1 MKIELCISR
10 DRIPYIVGEFGADR
24 VIVSKYNEDQDLVT
38 FEVDSQMDFL
48 YMFHV
53 TISRSTN
60 HLIINQIPKTNHLHI
75 KN

>member
-24 VIVSKYNEDQDLVT
+24 VVVSKYNEDQDLVT

-48 YMFHV
+48 YMFHAGV
-53 TISRSTN
+53 RCGSENMAKALTK
-60 HLIINQIPKTNHLHI
+60 QVA
-75 KN
+75 